1 MSQPEAQANTPTH
14 QSPIRQDYDSAW
26 KAALEKYFKE
36 FLELLFPAVHAAV
49 DWTKGHE
56 FLDGELEKITVDAK
70 TGRRYTDKLVKV
82 YYQDGSEEWLLIH
95 VVIQSLPEAKNVF
108 AKRMFTYWSRLI
120 DRYQVD
126 VVSLAVLA
134 DTNQNY
140 RPSSFHFSRSGTEN
154 TFSYPM
160 VKLTDFESA
169 DAWAS
174 LEANNNVFAL
184 LVMAQIKAKRLKGNN
199 QGLYEFR
206 LGLTRSLYKRGY
218 TREQVVELF
227 NFIGWMIQLP
237 ELLEDQ
243 LFEAIKVVEEEL
255 KMPYINVIEQ
265 YGIRQGLKQG
275 LEQGLEQGR
284 LEAEQRFAQDQLE
297 KTKNIAR
304 SMFSVKEL
312 NDERIA
318 EITGLALEDVAQL
331 RLEHQH

>member
-1 MSQPEAQANTPTH
+1 MSHPKAQANTPEH
-14 QSPIRQDYDSAW
+14 QDPIRQDYDGAW

-36 FLELLFPAVHAAV
+36 FLELLFPAIHAEV

-95 VVIQSLPEAKNVF
+95 VEIQSLPEAKNVF

-140 RPSSFHFSRSGTEN
+140 RPSSFHFSRSGTET

-160 VKLTDFESA
+160 VKLTDFESE

-237 ELLEDQ
+237 ESLEDQ
-243 LFEAIKVVEEEL
+243 LFEAIKIVEEEL
-255 KMPYINVIEQ
+255 EMPYINVIEQ
-265 YGIRQGLKQG
+265 YGIRQGVK
-275 LEQGLEQGR
+275 QGLEQGR
-284 LEAEQRFAQDQLE
+284 LEAEKNFEQKQRETVRQLLAIDAL
-297 KTKNIAR
+297 T
-304 SMFSVKEL
+304 L
-312 NDERIA
+312 TDEQIA
-318 EITGLALEDVAQL
+318 ETFKLAVEDVAQL